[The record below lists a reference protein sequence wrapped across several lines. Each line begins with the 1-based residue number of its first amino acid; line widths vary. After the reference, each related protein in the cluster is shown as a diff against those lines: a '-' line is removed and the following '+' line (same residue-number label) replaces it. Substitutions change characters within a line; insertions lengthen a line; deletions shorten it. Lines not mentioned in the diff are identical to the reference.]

1 MLVLTSVKVIENK
14 VEDEVNV
21 TLEVEVTIE
30 KVDVTKEDNS
40 MIRKILVFLRKFW
53 LALLMPS
60 TSLVTSTLFLSSMV
74 RSPSYNYLSTKSNQ

>member
-40 MIRKILVFLRKFW
+40 MIRKILVFQRNF
-53 LALLMPS
+53 
-60 TSLVTSTLFLSSMV
+60 
-74 RSPSYNYLSTKSNQ
+74 

>member
-40 MIRKILVFLRKFW
+40 MIRKIVVFQRKFLIW
-53 LALLMPS
+53 TRKLPRIQVKLM
-60 TSLVTSTLFLSSMV
+60 LI
-74 RSPSYNYLSTKSNQ
+74 

>member
-14 VEDEVNV
+14 VEDEVNI

-40 MIRKILVFLRKFW
+40 MIRKILVFQRKFFIW
-53 LALLMPS
+53 TRKLSRIQVKLM
-60 TSLVTSTLFLSSMV
+60 LI
-74 RSPSYNYLSTKSNQ
+74 

>member
-1 MLVLTSVKVIENK
+1 MQVLTSVKVIENK

-40 MIRKILVFLRKFW
+40 MIRKILVFQRKF
-53 LALLMPS
+53 LIRTRKLSRIQVKLM
-60 TSLVTSTLFLSSMV
+60 LI
-74 RSPSYNYLSTKSNQ
+74 

>member
-40 MIRKILVFLRKFW
+40 MIRKILVFQRKFLIW
-53 LALLMPS
+53 TTKLSRIQVKLM
-60 TSLVTSTLFLSSMV
+60 LI
-74 RSPSYNYLSTKSNQ
+74 

>member
-60 TSLVTSTLFLSSMV
+60 TSLVTSTLYLSSMV

>member
-40 MIRKILVFLRKFW
+40 MIRKILVFQRKFLIW
-53 LALLMPS
+53 TRKLSRIQVKLM
-60 TSLVTSTLFLSSMV
+60 LI
-74 RSPSYNYLSTKSNQ
+74 

>member
-40 MIRKILVFLRKFW
+40 RIRKILVFQRKFLIW
-53 LALLMPS
+53 TRKLSRIQVKLM
-60 TSLVTSTLFLSSMV
+60 LI
-74 RSPSYNYLSTKSNQ
+74 

>member
-30 KVDVTKEDNS
+30 KVDVTKEDD
-40 MIRKILVFLRKFW
+40 ILACFAH
-53 LALLMPS
+53 ALDLPGDLHPL
-60 TSLVTSTLFLSSMV
+60 LVVDGEVPILQLLV
-74 RSPSYNYLSTKSNQ
+74 NQV

>member
-1 MLVLTSVKVIENK
+1 MVSLVVVKVKKITR
-14 VEDEVNV
+14 EVGGDQ
-21 TLEVEVTIE
+21 
-30 KVDVTKEDNS
+30 KQQ
-40 MIRKILVFLRKFW
+40 FW

>member
-40 MIRKILVFLRKFW
+40 MIRKTLVFQRKFLIW
-53 LALLMPS
+53 TRKLSRIQVKLM
-60 TSLVTSTLFLSSMV
+60 LI
-74 RSPSYNYLSTKSNQ
+74 

>member
-40 MIRKILVFLRKFW
+40 MIRKILVFQRKFLIW
-53 LALLMPS
+53 TRKLPRIQVKLM
-60 TSLVTSTLFLSSMV
+60 LI
-74 RSPSYNYLSTKSNQ
+74 

>member
-40 MIRKILVFLRKFW
+40 MIRKIL
-53 LALLMPS
+53 
-60 TSLVTSTLFLSSMV
+60 
-74 RSPSYNYLSTKSNQ
+74 

>member
-21 TLEVEVTIE
+21 ILEVEVTIE

-40 MIRKILVFLRKFW
+40 MIRKILVFQRKFLIW
-53 LALLMPS
+53 TRKLSRIQVKLM
-60 TSLVTSTLFLSSMV
+60 LI
-74 RSPSYNYLSTKSNQ
+74 